1 MVASSS
7 YWPGEA
13 STIFM
18 DSLSIFVRRS
28 FIGPEAATIFMDSL
42 SLIGPE
48 VDRWQLR
55 MIRRSLIGPEAAK
68 SRIRMLFAQ
77 PFS

>member
-7 YWPGEA
+7 HWPGEA
-13 STIFM
+13 FTIFM
-18 DSLSIFVRRS
+18 DSLTIFIRHR
-28 FIGPEAATIFMDSL
+28 ITGPEAATIFMDSL
-42 SLIGPE
+42 SIFIRHSLIGPE

-55 MIRRSLIGPEAAK
+55 RQS
-68 SRIRMLFAQ
+68 AQ